1 VNLLCSSQAAICR
14 SQPSGTGLELS
25 IGAHVVTQHSEQINV
40 ENGPGEG
47 NAFRVAPPYQHTD
60 HATTVQAQ

>member
-1 VNLLCSSQAAICR
+1 
-14 SQPSGTGLELS
+14 LELS